1 MESRYHFA
9 QGVIREAGQFI
20 KNRMEDAFDIEE
32 KTDQTDL
39 VTSLDKECQ
48 ALMISRIQ
56 EQYPEDHFLAEED
69 DVAHTIS
76 DGNVWVLDP
85 IDGTVNFIAQR
96 DHFAVMIA
104 YYEDGIGKFG
114 LILDVMQDILYR
126 GGGEFPVF
134 ANEKALLPYEPR
146 PLKRSLVGVN
156 AQMYLENTAHI
167 RDFTN
172 TALGVRIYGG
182 AGISMA
188 QVMSGKL
195 FAYFSNIAPWDY
207 AAAIIMGEAL
217 GYQLLTVNG
226 EKPDFTTRQK
236 VMFIPKLET
245 GMIQEKVH

>member
-1 MESRYHFA
+1 MENRYHFA
-9 QGVIREAGQFI
+9 QRVIREAGQFI

-126 GGGEFPVF
+126 GGGEFPV
-134 ANEKALLPYEPR
+134 
-146 PLKRSLVGVN
+146 
-156 AQMYLENTAHI
+156 
-167 RDFTN
+167 
-172 TALGVRIYGG
+172 
-182 AGISMA
+182 
-188 QVMSGKL
+188 
-195 FAYFSNIAPWDY
+195 
-207 AAAIIMGEAL
+207 
-217 GYQLLTVNG
+217 
-226 EKPDFTTRQK
+226 
-236 VMFIPKLET
+236 
-245 GMIQEKVH
+245 